1 LSLKR
6 LIREYFGFSKTQT
19 NGFLVMMPLMLLLL
33 FVPVLYRDLTQHNY
47 DKFETDQLK
56 LDSLVALWKDGVRA
70 PKDSITI
77 ELGDFDPNTASVEQM
92 LKLGFGNGLS
102 TRIEKY
108 RNAGGQFRVKSDL
121 KKIYGFP
128 DSLYQSLIAYIMLPE
143 TIARATKVEKEK
155 PRPNY
160 NASKATSI
168 ESKPVGPNTFVLELN
183 TADSLD
189 FRKLKGIGPTYSRRI
204 IKYREM
210 LGGFTSIEQ
219 IAEVYGISDSLYQ
232 TLEPYL
238 NISEGFEPIQL
249 NINIATF
256 KELNAHPY
264 ISFEQT
270 KEIMTAKSKYGKFN
284 DSNDLKKLST
294 FDSIQI
300 AKLTPY
306 LKFK

>member
-1 LSLKR
+1 
-6 LIREYFGFSKTQT
+6 
-19 NGFLVMMPLMLLLL
+19 MPA
-33 FVPVLYRDLTQHNY
+33 LYRDLTQQDY

-56 LDSLVALWKDGVRA
+56 LDSLVALWKEGLRVHR
-70 PKDSITI
+70 DSITL
-77 ELGDFDPNTASVEQM
+77 ELDDFDPNTASIEQM
-92 LKLGFGNGLS
+92 MKLGLGNGLS
-102 TRIEKY
+102 IRIEKY

-128 DSLYQSLIAYIMLPE
+128 DSLYQSLVAYIMLPE
-143 TIARATKVEKEK
+143 KIARATDVEKE
-155 PRPNY
+155 RARSND
-160 NASKATSI
+160 NASKTAMS
-168 ESKPVGPNTFVLELN
+168 EGKPLSSNTFMLELN
-183 TADSLD
+183 SADSLD
-189 FRKLKGIGPTYSRRI
+189 FHKLKGIGPSYARRI

-232 TLEPYL
+232 TLVPHL
-238 NISEGFEPIQL
+238 NILEGFEPIQL

-284 DSNDLKKLST
+284 NANDLKKLVT

-300 AKLTPY
+300 AKLKPY